1 MVSIGLVDYMGKIE
15 DGVGMILSLIIGEKN
30 YEIMYWFN
38 RDNKYRLVIEDS
50 FYSDNGNI
58 KDIYRYEH
66 TPELISYINNVII
79 KDKEA
84 VFNEFLY

>member
-50 FYSDNGNI
+50 FYSDNVNI
-58 KDIYRYEH
+58 KDIYRYKH

-79 KDKEA
+79 KDKEV
-84 VFNEFLY
+84 VFNEFL

>member
-15 DGVGMILSLIIGEKN
+15 DGVGAILSLIIGEKN

-50 FYSDNGNI
+50 FYSDNANI
-58 KDIYRYEH
+58 TDIYKYEH

-79 KDKEA
+79 KDKET
-84 VFNEFLY
+84 VFNEFL

>member
-30 YEIMYWFN
+30 YEIMYWLN

-50 FYSDNGNI
+50 FYSDNVNI
-58 KDIYRYEH
+58 TDIYRYEH
-66 TPELISYINNVII
+66 THELISYINNVII
-79 KDKEA
+79 KDKEEL
-84 VFNEFLY
+84 FNEFL

>member
-50 FYSDNGNI
+50 FYYDNVNI

-84 VFNEFLY
+84 VFNEFL